1 MALIA
6 CKECK
11 TQMSDQAKACPKCG
25 APPPKGMSRATVL
38 FLVCAV
44 LIAFVVMSRNVEAPV
59 AATPIDSS
67 KGQSVAALAASTASI
82 RQGACRTGIEPM
94 KAKYAALLDQKKFWD
109 AKLALEDCPTVLAD
123 ATLQKMANGAARLQ
137 HLATINDTKA
147 IPYERLQ
154 ALDLLRDVGTPD
166 DVAAVEP
173 LRVKLQALQEK
184 FAATEAKKADAADRA
199 RRRKEGVHIGM
210 SQDDVLKSSWGRP
223 RSVNRTTYS
232 FGTREQW
239 VYDGGYLY
247 FEDRI
252 LKTIQN

>member
-25 APPPKGMSRATVL
+25 APPPKGMSRSTIL
-38 FLVCAV
+38 FLVCTGVIAFAV
-44 LIAFVVMSRNVEAPV
+44 LSRNVEAP
-59 AATPIDSS
+59 AGATSTDSS
-67 KGQSVAALAASTASI
+67 KSQSIVALAASADTT
-82 RQGACRTGIEPM
+82 RQSACRTGIESM
-94 KAKYAALLDQKKFWD
+94 KAKYVALLDQKKFWD

-123 ATLQKMANGAARLQ
+123 ATLQTMANGAARLQ
-137 HLATINDTKA
+137 HLATINDTKDS
-147 IPYERLQ
+147 PYERLR
-154 ALDLLRDVGTPD
+154 AIDLLRDVGTPE

-173 LRVKLQALQEK
+173 LRVKLQVLHEK
-184 FAATEAKKADAADRA
+184 SAAADAKKADAADRA

-223 RSVNRTTYS
+223 SNVNRTTYS

-247 FEDRI
+247 FEDGI